1 MSDWVHQHI
10 IDRLA
15 ERCQQPAGTF
25 DLGTRL
31 SDLADDELDL
41 TELLASFEDELTSN
55 FAPSEELKT
64 VGELIAWYRRHR
76 DSG

>member
-15 ERCQQPAGTF
+15 ERYQQPAGTF
-25 DLGTRL
+25 DLGTRR

-41 TELLASFEDELTSN
+41 TELLASFEDELPSN
-55 FAPSEELKT
+55 LAPSEELET

-76 DSG
+76 GSG